1 MSLRQHSIQKS
12 KLYTKNE
19 HPRKNTLYCGRYS
32 SERNCY
38 GLFIFFGG
46 REQGGQDNLNNAH
59 LVEIKKVAKNQQIC
73 SWYMERRKNIGG
85 MRNVSLNNKKAFKF
99 RATLLTNTNVVL

>member
-1 MSLRQHSIQKS
+1 MSIPEKI
-12 KLYTKNE
+12 LYIVVVTAVKENAMI
-19 HPRKNTLYCGRYS
+19 RLS
-32 SERNCY
+32 F
-38 GLFIFFGG
+38 LGG

-99 RATLLTNTNVVL
+99 RATLLIHTNVVL